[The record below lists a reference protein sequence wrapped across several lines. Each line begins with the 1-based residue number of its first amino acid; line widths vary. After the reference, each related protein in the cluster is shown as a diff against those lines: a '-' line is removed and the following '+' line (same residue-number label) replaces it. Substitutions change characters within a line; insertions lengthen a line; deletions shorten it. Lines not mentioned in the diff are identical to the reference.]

1 MATADLQAGA
11 ARRGASLIGL
21 VVTAVACQSPAS
33 LRHHEL
39 ARAFDRADPVL
50 RRALDA
56 HGAPKA
62 NGATDATDVLFA
74 GAEPLDRSRLVT
86 AVLERNPGLAVARQ
100 AWRAALARYPQATSL
115 EDPMLGFGLAPLSI
129 DSNRVDPGTRI
140 DLSQRLPF
148 PGKLRLRGDAALA
161 EAEATGEDWE
171 TLRLELA
178 TLACRLFDEWV
189 LAARALEINALH
201 GALVD
206 ESLRMAL
213 ARYAAGE
220 EAKSAVLEAELAVSR
235 SFYERVALESDAALV
250 AQRIN
255 TLLHR
260 PADLPIPNAP
270 AEVALPE
277 DPPDSAE
284 NLVAR
289 ALAARP
295 ELGAADARSRAAQ
308 ARVDLAAREFL
319 PDFTLVGAYDRVWQ
333 EDALQPFVG
342 IQINVPL
349 ALGRRRAAL
358 EQSQA
363 ELAGSE
369 HQRTALE
376 DDVRL
381 SVASAALR
389 LSQARAAEAIV
400 RDRLLPVAGEQ
411 VETARTSHAAGR
423 STIAALIEALREL
436 HELEL
441 AHHRA
446 RAEIAIRR
454 AELDRALGRIPGIT
468 W

>member
-1 MATADLQAGA
+1 MATADFAAGP
-11 ARRGASLIGL
+11 ARRVASLIGL
-21 VVTAVACQSPAS
+21 VFTAVACQSPAS

-39 ARAFDRADPVL
+39 ALALDRADPVL
-50 RRALDA
+50 RRAPDTDDA
-56 HGAPKA
+56 
-62 NGATDATDVLFA
+62 LFA
-74 GAEPLDRSRLVT
+74 GAEHLDRSRLVT
-86 AVLERNPGLAVARQ
+86 AVLERNPNLAVARQ
-100 AWRAALARYPQATSL
+100 TWRAALARYPQATSL

-129 DSNRVDPGTRI
+129 GSNRVDAGTRI

-148 PGKLRLRGDAALA
+148 PGKRRLRGEAALA
-161 EAEATGEDWE
+161 EAEAAGEDWE

-189 LAARALEINALH
+189 LAARALEINSLH
-201 GALVD
+201 VVLVE

-220 EAKSAVLEAELAVSR
+220 ESKSAVLEAELAVSR
-235 SFYERVALESDAALV
+235 SLYERVALESEAALV

-260 PADLPIPNAP
+260 PADRPIPKAP
-270 AEVALPE
+270 AGVEPPD
-277 DPPDSAE
+277 DPPESAE
-284 NLVAR
+284 HLVAR

-308 ARVDLAAREFL
+308 ARVDLASREFL
-319 PDFTLVGAYDRVWQ
+319 PDFTLMGAYDRIWQ

-342 IQINVPL
+342 VQFNVPL
-349 ALGRRRAAL
+349 AIGRRRAAL
-358 EQSQA
+358 EQSRA
-363 ELAGSE
+363 ELEGSE

-400 RDRLLPVAGEQ
+400 RDRLLPAAGEQ
-411 VETARTSHAAGR
+411 VETARTSYAAGR
-423 STIAALIEALREL
+423 STIPVLIDSLKEL

-454 AELDRALGRIPGIT
+454 AELDRALGRIPGLA